1 MRLNLRIST
10 ERSEKQIPLPVQG
23 EGKRA
28 WRARVRAASTQSRFK
43 LKMMGTQTEVVIR
56 RDAMLHRWVIVNG
69 AHHSQTPWSD
79 NADAISVVTWI
90 KSKANGPV
98 KVSVDLGH

>member
-1 MRLNLRIST
+1 MQPSRVL
-10 ERSEKQIPLPVQG
+10 K
-23 EGKRA
+23 
-28 WRARVRAASTQSRFK
+28 RARVKAAKQSRFK
-43 LKMMGTQTEVVIR
+43 EEMETQTEIVIR
-56 RDAMLHRWVIVNG
+56 RDAILHRWVIVNG

-98 KVSVDLGH
+98 KVNVDLGH